1 MRSGWMEAAAAEQG
15 ARKLVKIPWTL
26 PEPQLAYN
34 RSDFL
39 AGALEFKRDQ
49 TA

>member
-1 MRSGWMEAAAAEQG
+1 MEAAAAEQG

-39 AGALEFKRDQ
+39 AGALEFKLDQ